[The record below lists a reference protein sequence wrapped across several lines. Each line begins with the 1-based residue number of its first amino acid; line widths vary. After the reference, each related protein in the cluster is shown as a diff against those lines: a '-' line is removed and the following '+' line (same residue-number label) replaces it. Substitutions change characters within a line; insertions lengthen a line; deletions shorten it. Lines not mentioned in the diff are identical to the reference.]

1 MNSAA
6 RRYIRH
12 TINVPL
18 EVTASGTMQNAAEL
32 SVNLSHGGLAFASE
46 ECLAAGSLIELRIP
60 TVDPPFDA
68 KARVVWCR
76 PENSK
81 YLVGVEFLDKA
92 DAFRSRMVE
101 QVCTIEEYR
110 QQVRRAEG
118 RTLSSQEAAEEWI
131 VKYAGAFP
139 HAEPE

>member
-1 MNSAA
+1 
-6 RRYIRH
+6 
-12 TINVPL
+12 
-18 EVTASGTMQNAAEL
+18 
-32 SVNLSHGGLAFASE
+32 
-46 ECLAAGSLIELRIP
+46 
-60 TVDPPFDA
+60 VDPPFDA